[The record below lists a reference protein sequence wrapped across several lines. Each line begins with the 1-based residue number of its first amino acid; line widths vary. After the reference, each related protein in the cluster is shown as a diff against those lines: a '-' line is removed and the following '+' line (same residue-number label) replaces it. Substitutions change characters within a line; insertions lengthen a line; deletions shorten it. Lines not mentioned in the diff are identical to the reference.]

1 MALLGSKKPVPEMAP
16 DLAAGAPAAP
26 APPSAAAPKPAPKPP
41 AQISLVMSVDGGLNG
56 QCWRAGTTVVLDPE
70 AADFYLSKGYA
81 TRAP

>member
-1 MALLGSKKPVPEMAP
+1 MALLGSKKPIPEMAP

-26 APPSAAAPKPAPKPP
+26 APTPAAAPKPP